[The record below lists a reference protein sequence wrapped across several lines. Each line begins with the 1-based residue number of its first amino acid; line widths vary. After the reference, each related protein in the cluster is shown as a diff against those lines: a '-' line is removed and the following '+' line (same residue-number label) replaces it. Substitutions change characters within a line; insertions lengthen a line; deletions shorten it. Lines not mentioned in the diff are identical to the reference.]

1 MNLADIIL
9 VNWNAGKQLADAID
23 SILCHHHGWVGRIIV
38 VDNASTDGSIELAES
53 RAASS
58 PLEMVVIRNTENLG
72 FAAACNLGAER
83 ANHDFLLFLNPDA
96 CLYPDSLPKAMEF
109 FSRPGNADV
118 GIVGIQLL
126 DEDGRVARSCAR
138 FPTAAIFLAQAT
150 GLNRLGRLASMNTH
164 MSDWAHDSTRE
175 VDHVIGAFYLIRKP
189 LFDSLNGFDERFF
202 VYLEDLDLSLRARQA
217 GYRSVYLADAQ
228 AFHAGGGTSRQIK
241 ATRLFYSLRSRLLYG
256 FKHFS
261 PWQAWLLVWVTFLLE
276 PISRSVFAWRN
287 KGRIGVAN
295 TWNAYAMLIGD
306 FSGIRRLAK
315 QKSSPTMARF
325 RENRRL
331 L

>member
-1 MNLADIIL
+1 M
-9 VNWNAGKQLADAID
+9 
-23 SILCHHHGWVGRIIV
+23 
-38 VDNASTDGSIELAES
+38 DNASTDGSIELAES

-256 FKHFS
+256 FKHFH
-261 PWQAWLLVWVTFLLE
+261 PIKAWALVATTLVLE
-276 PISRSVFAWRN
+276 SLSRTAFAWHSS
-287 KGRIGVAN
+287 GAEGVRN
-295 TWNAYAMLIGD
+295 TWRAYGMLLNDLPDIL
-306 FSGIRRLAK
+306 RKAAK
-315 QKSSPTMARF
+315 H
-325 RENRRL
+325 
-331 L
+331 